1 MRGRGLAASAV
12 LLALA
17 FGACKGGEK
26 AQQQQ
31 AAPETPA
38 GAPAAAAAPAGE
50 APAGTTAAMV
60 AQGDTLFHGAGLCLT
75 CHGADAKGLPGLGA
89 NLTDSV
95 WLHSDGSYDAIVH
108 QIETGVPAN
117 VSTSG
122 TAMPARGGSSL
133 TDDQVKAVAAYVW
146 SLSHPKPAA

>member
-1 MRGRGLAASAV
+1 MRGYGLAASAV

-26 AQQQQ
+26 AQQEQ
-31 AAPETPA
+31 AAPDTSTA
-38 GAPAAAAAPAGE
+38 MAPPAAAPAGQVPPGATE
-50 APAGTTAAMV
+50 AMV
-60 AQGDTLFHGAGLCLT
+60 EEGMTLFHGAGLCVT

-95 WLHSDGSYDAIVH
+95 WLHSDGSYDAIIH

-146 SLSHPKPAA
+146 SLSHPKASE

>member
-1 MRGRGLAASAV
+1 MSGRSLAASVV

-31 AAPETPA
+31 AAPE
-38 GAPAAAAAPAGE
+38 APAAAPAAAAPAGE
-50 APAGTTAAMV
+50 APAGATQAMV
-60 AQGDTLFHGAGLCLT
+60 DEGSTLFHGAGLCAT
-75 CHGADAKGLPGLGA
+75 CHGVDAKGVPGLGA
-89 NLTDSV
+89 NLTDTV
-95 WLHSDGSYDAIVH
+95 WLHSDGSYPAIVK
-108 QIETGVPAN
+108 QIMEGVPAN

-122 TAMPARGGSSL
+122 SAMPAKGGSSL

-146 SLSHPKPAA
+146 SLSHPKPA